1 MRYFIFA
8 LIFLLTGC
16 AQEQTAEQVLSRY
29 LELSDAGLPQQFDQV
44 LTGQAMEAA
53 MQADDVLAEL
63 DLTQSGQT
71 EFFDLEQTS
80 ENSWTFCL
88 DLSDTKIF
96 DQNGNDLTPPNRPTQ
111 LPMMMNVDSSGSAT
125 KITQLEIR
133 RLQSC

>member
-16 AQEQTAEQVLSRY
+16 AQEQTAEQALSRY

-63 DLTQSGQT
+63 DLIQSGQT
-71 EFFDLEQTS
+71 EFFDLEQTR
-80 ENSWTFCL
+80 EDSWIFCL
-88 DLSDTKIF
+88 DVSDTKIF
-96 DQNGNDLTPPNRPTQ
+96 DQSGNDLTPPNRLTQ
-111 LPMMMNVDSSGSAT
+111 LPMMMKVDSSGSAT

>member
-1 MRYFIFA
+1 VRYFIFA

-16 AQEQTAEQVLSRY
+16 AQEQTAEQALSRY

-63 DLTQSGQT
+63 DLIQSGQT
-71 EFFDLEQTS
+71 EFFDLEQTR
-80 ENSWTFCL
+80 EDSWIFCL
-88 DLSDTKIF
+88 DVSDTKIF
-96 DQNGNDLTPPNRPTQ
+96 DQSGNDLTPPNRPTQ
-111 LPMMMNVDSSGSAT
+111 LPMMMKVDSSGSAT

>member
-16 AQEQTAEQVLSRY
+16 AQEQTAEQALSRY

-63 DLTQSGQT
+63 DLIQSGQT
-71 EFFDLEQTS
+71 EFFDLEQTR
-80 ENSWTFCL
+80 EDSWIFCL
-88 DLSDTKIF
+88 DVSDTKIF
-96 DQNGNDLTPPNRPTQ
+96 DQSGNDLTPPNRPTQ
-111 LPMMMNVDSSGSAT
+111 LPMMMKVDSSGSAT

>member
-1 MRYFIFA
+1 VRYFIFA

-16 AQEQTAEQVLSRY
+16 AQEQTAEQALSRY

-63 DLTQSGQT
+63 DLIQSGQT
-71 EFFDLEQTS
+71 EFFDLEQTR
-80 ENSWTFCL
+80 EDSWIFCL
-88 DLSDTKIF
+88 DVSDTKIF
-96 DQNGNDLTPPNRPTQ
+96 DQSGNDLTPPNRPTQ
-111 LPMMMNVDSSGSAT
+111 LPMMIKVDSSGSAT

>member
-1 MRYFIFA
+1 

-16 AQEQTAEQVLSRY
+16 AQEQTAEQALSRY

-63 DLTQSGQT
+63 DLIQSGQT
-71 EFFDLEQTS
+71 EFFDLEQTR
-80 ENSWTFCL
+80 EDSWIFCL
-88 DLSDTKIF
+88 DVSDTKIF
-96 DQNGNDLTPPNRPTQ
+96 DQSGNDLTPPNRPTQ
-111 LPMMMNVDSSGSAT
+111 LPMMMKVDSSGSAT